1 MDLPSASPD
10 GTAAGGGDAATATG
24 PARLALVDEVLAS
37 RDAAGCAAV
46 VLAWLADQTGLTAGW
61 VGAVDRAAQ
70 RLQGLAGLGLA
81 AGGAEELVVDL
92 SDPEHPLVSVLGGGE
107 TVSFTGGPAEVLPE
121 VERLAGDGELEAVPL
136 LPGPTP
142 DGTVVG
148 LLLAFGLGS
157 DPVTADNLRWAAR
170 LLGTRMAA
178 LGHAVASQAQLRAE
192 ARRDRLNQVLEAV
205 TDPILLTDSEG
216 RMLLANS
223 SAQKLLTSD
232 DRMSEGR
239 RRAVALNNL
248 LFSATLFTTA
258 EDEGPQGHEV
268 PLVDPIDGQDLL
280 FELLSRPLP
289 LGGGDHGLVSI
300 LRNVTDLRR
309 ATEEIEENYHRL
321 RSAEA
326 KTRAE
331 RDRLDL
337 ILNSA
342 QDPILVTDPQGNTVL
357 MNPPAER
364 LFTVANGGAGRRSE
378 RRVRAN
384 DAVLT
389 SFVSDL
395 YAGTSLRWR
404 GELTLTDPETG
415 DPVPVEAIAGKV
427 TARPGEETGVVTIL
441 HDLSEAMEKARLY
454 EQVKRHSEELRER
467 VREATAELAEQN
479 ELLRR
484 QALELEQA
492 SAMKSQFLANVS
504 HELRTPLNA
513 VMGYTTLLLDGV
525 FGKLDAPQEQ
535 KLERIDANARHL
547 LSLINELLDL
557 TRIEA
562 GKMEIEIEQFHL
574 HDLVQEVVQES
585 EPLIEGSK
593 LELRRSGQDGVPAL
607 VSDRTKIKQI
617 LLNLLSNALK
627 FTPQGSVEIRTRYE
641 RGQDRVTVEVEDTGI
656 GIPLDKQ
663 EVIFEAF
670 GQTQSSYARQQ
681 GGTGLGLSICRRLA
695 GLLGGTIT
703 LESEEG
709 EGSTFTLVL
718 PRVAGEGEAS

>member
-1 MDLPSASPD
+1 
-10 GTAAGGGDAATATG
+10 
-24 PARLALVDEVLAS
+24 
-37 RDAAGCAAV
+37 
-46 VLAWLADQTGLTAGW
+46 
-61 VGAVDRAAQ
+61 
-70 RLQGLAGLGLA
+70 
-81 AGGAEELVVDL
+81 
-92 SDPEHPLVSVLGGGE
+92 
-107 TVSFTGGPAEVLPE
+107 
-121 VERLAGDGELEAVPL
+121 
-136 LPGPTP
+136 
-142 DGTVVG
+142 
-148 LLLAFGLGS
+148 
-157 DPVTADNLRWAAR
+157 
-170 LLGTRMAA
+170 
-178 LGHAVASQAQLRAE
+178 
-192 ARRDRLNQVLEAV
+192 
-205 TDPILLTDSEG
+205 
-216 RMLLANS
+216 
-223 SAQKLLTSD
+223 
-232 DRMSEGR
+232 
-239 RRAVALNNL
+239 
-248 LFSATLFTTA
+248 
-258 EDEGPQGHEV
+258 
-268 PLVDPIDGQDLL
+268 
-280 FELLSRPLP
+280 
-289 LGGGDHGLVSI
+289 
-300 LRNVTDLRR
+300 
-309 ATEEIEENYHRL
+309 
-321 RSAEA
+321 
-326 KTRAE
+326 
-331 RDRLDL
+331 
-337 ILNSA
+337 
-342 QDPILVTDPQGNTVL
+342 
-357 MNPPAER
+357 
-364 LFTVANGGAGRRSE
+364 
-378 RRVRAN
+378 
-384 DAVLT
+384 
-389 SFVSDL
+389 
-395 YAGTSLRWR
+395 
-404 GELTLTDPETG
+404 
-415 DPVPVEAIAGKV
+415 
-427 TARPGEETGVVTIL
+427 
-441 HDLSEAMEKARLY
+441 MEKARLY

-525 FGKLDAPQEQ
+525 FGKLDEPQEQ

-593 LELRRSGQDGVPAL
+593 LELRRSGQDGLPAL

-627 FTPQGSVEIRTRYE
+627 FTPEGSVEIRIRYE
-641 RGQDRVTVEVEDTGI
+641 RSHDRVTVEVEDTGI

-718 PRVAGEGEAS
+718 PRVADEGEAS